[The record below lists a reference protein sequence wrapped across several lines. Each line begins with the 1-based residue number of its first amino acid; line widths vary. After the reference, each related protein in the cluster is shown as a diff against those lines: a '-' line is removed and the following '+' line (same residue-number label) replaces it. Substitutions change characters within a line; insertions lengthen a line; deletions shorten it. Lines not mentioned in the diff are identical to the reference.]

1 MGPTVVVVVGLF
13 VVVVVV
19 VVGLAVDWE
28 VNMTGVG
35 LGVGEVT
42 GVTPLDRSCST
53 WSAVI
58 QVSWSLGQ
66 KSPMQ
71 MSAQPLNVSW
81 LPQPCL
87 GTLSRQS

>member
-1 MGPTVVVVVGLF
+1 MGLTVVVVVGLF
-13 VVVVVV
+13 VVV

-53 WSAVI
+53 WSAVM
-58 QVSWSLGQ
+58 QVS
-66 KSPMQ
+66 
-71 MSAQPLNVSW
+71 
-81 LPQPCL
+81 
-87 GTLSRQS
+87 